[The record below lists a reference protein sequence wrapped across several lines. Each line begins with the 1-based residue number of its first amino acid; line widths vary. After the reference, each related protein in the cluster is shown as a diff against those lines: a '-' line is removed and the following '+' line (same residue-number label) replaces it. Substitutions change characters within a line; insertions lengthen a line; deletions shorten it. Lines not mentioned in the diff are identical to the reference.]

1 MNHPASP
8 QDGRFTYRPGTNPE
22 MDAWFTAFFIEN
34 HLDHLSYPDLAASPE
49 QVRFMVYTEEDQRYY
64 PCSDRMFAAI
74 MDRTQSSFLQKS
86 YHAVLQRVLALV
98 DALITDDRDREFLEA
113 LIITKF
119 KHETRD
125 EIMIP
130 SRVEKRLLRIFIH
143 RTQIEDPFWPEK
155 LARNRRATA
164 ALTADA
170 FGAALDHV
178 DPDEIIAPLDN
189 LSRIKQMADALQ
201 LRRLLCATAQPD
213 LWQTDAGTGLNNEA
227 AVALCRRPMEGSGVE
242 PFFDFVGAR
251 PDGRAPLPR
260 TIQKIL
266 WLVDEAGEVVMD
278 LAVIHHLVSLGHK
291 VIVAFKGG
299 PLFTKA
305 DYQDARDDPALRA
318 ALSGAMFIEDEKV
331 GKNDL
336 VRMLRSDYGIFVISD
351 GTSENLNLLLVST
364 TFARIFKEVNAVVSR
379 GPDQKRRLFE
389 TRFQYTQDLFNIS
402 AAPDG
407 GLRID
412 YKPRH
417 PQVVKFSHADLEAKA
432 LCIIDQMASAKQGG
446 MTVMFYSGIIGSI
459 PGKIDVAKQIMS
471 TFIGHLRDQSAQTF
485 IINPSEYYEPGMD
498 ADDLMYMWEI
508 VQRSGRIDIWRFQ
521 SSEDIAKAFELLGR
535 QIPPEWVGKDAT
547 YSTGCTKEMKIALEV
562 QRQNTEMQ
570 LIGPPPEKFMRRD
583 EYGVGRMYDRR
594 LSPPPHA
601 DA

>member
-1 MNHPASP
+1 MSHPASP
-8 QDGRFTYRPGTNPE
+8 QNSLFVYRPGLNPE

-86 YHAVLQRVLALV
+86 YNAVLQRVLALV
-98 DALITDDRDREFLEA
+98 DAQIADDRDREFLEA

-143 RTQIEDPFWPEK
+143 RTQIEDPFWSEK
-155 LARNRRATA
+155 LARNRRAA
-164 ALTADA
+164 AVLTADA

-178 DPDEIIAPLDN
+178 DPHEIIAPLDN

-201 LRRLLCATAQPD
+201 LRRLLCATAQHD
-213 LWQTDAGTGLNNEA
+213 LWQTDAGTGLNNEE
-227 AVALCRRPMEGSGVE
+227 AVALCRRPMVGAGVE
-242 PFFDFVGAR
+242 TFFDFVGAR
-251 PDGRAPLPR
+251 QDGRAPLPR
-260 TIQKIL
+260 AVQKIL

-278 LAVIHHLVSLGHK
+278 LAVVHHLVNLGHK

-299 PLFTKA
+299 PLFTKV

-318 ALSGAMFIEDEKV
+318 ALAGAMFIEDEKV
-331 GKNDL
+331 GKNEL

-351 GTSENLNLLLVST
+351 GTSESLNLLLVST

-402 AAPDG
+402 AEPDG

-417 PQVVKFSHADLEAKA
+417 PEVVKFSHADLEAKA
-432 LCIIDQMASAKQGG
+432 RRIIDQMASAKEGG

-521 SSEDIAKAFELLGR
+521 SSEDIAKAFELLGL

-594 LSPPPHA
+594 LSPPIHA